1 MSRPKGDN
9 RRTMKWAVLA
19 CLIAGCAAAQVT
31 PYSLQVVTGPGLVA
45 ISFSIRGNQ
54 VRAYLPDDVASG
66 EHFSGA
72 LEGPPNYVFE
82 FAGQEARVGERAF
95 EWVMP
100 AVRAGE
106 FVPLILRDF
115 RGKELGRA
123 SVQVAAPRPPVAAF
137 HFPKFVQA
145 GHSAPVLGPF
155 DGDADTTSLVIGG
168 EPARVLAESP
178 RKVVVRAPEHVLGP
192 VAYTLR
198 KGDAEQKGD
207 LRSLDI
213 ETNRNAGKLTVAV
226 SGLNGLADEVPLK
239 LETNYIFIR
248 PADVSPAG
256 GFQTQF
262 PLLGI
267 ESNLSEMQAR
277 LFFSQTPRDEVSL
290 ILHAPRRDQR
300 GNGGQEH
307 AAALKSLG
315 FDTFPILESFLRDYD
330 LANDA
335 AYAMLAADEERA
347 MRALFQ
353 SMPGS
358 GANIQH
364 IGLIWFVSHF
374 NPAKKDAAAAEAH
387 AAALRLLAIPG
398 SSSETVELAL
408 HTIGLIGSAEDLPL
422 LEQRFQSRNVWSGV
436 RRVQDAS
443 EAAMARLGSRSHLEN
458 IRGELA
464 KPVPAHL
471 EPEQA
476 VRLGQL
482 LEKAGFS
489 ARTELLPVVCPHL
502 ADPAAFEID
511 VTWDPKPSA
520 VAALNAIVNQTTPIA
535 LSPRKTLD
543 DWKAYCRQSQ

>member
-1 MSRPKGDN
+1 M
-9 RRTMKWAVLA
+9 
-19 CLIAGCAAAQVT
+19 T
-31 PYSLQVVTGPGLVA
+31 PYTLQVLTGPGLVA

-82 FAGQEARVGERAF
+82 FAGQQARVGERAF

-100 AVRAGE
+100 ALRAGE
-106 FVPLILRDF
+106 FVPLVLKDF
-115 RGKELGRA
+115 RGTELGRA
-123 SVQVAAPRPPVAAF
+123 MVQVAAPRAPVSAF
-137 HFPKFVQA
+137 QFPKFVQA

-155 DGDADTTSLVIGG
+155 DGDAETTSLVIGG
-168 EPARVLAESP
+168 APARVLAESP

-198 KGDAEQKGD
+198 KGDAERKGD

-213 ETNRNAGKLTVAV
+213 ETTRGAGKLTVAV

-239 LETNYIFIR
+239 LESSYIFIG
-248 PADVSPAG
+248 PADVSPTG
-256 GFQTQF
+256 GFQTQV
-262 PLLGI
+262 PSLGLDSGAAGM
-267 ESNLSEMQAR
+267 EAR
-277 LFFSQTPRDEVSL
+277 LFFSQTSRDEVSL
-290 ILHAPRRDQR
+290 ILHAPRRDRR
-300 GNGGQEH
+300 GTGGAEH
-307 AAALKSLG
+307 AAALKSLA
-315 FDTFPILESFLRDYD
+315 FDPFPILESFLGDYD
-330 LANDA
+330 LAGDA
-335 AYAMLAADEERA
+335 AYTMLAVDEERA

-358 GANIQH
+358 GPNIQH
-364 IGLIWFVSHF
+364 IGLIWYVGHF

-408 HTIGLIGSAEDLPL
+408 HTIGLSGSAEDLAL
-422 LEQRFQSRNVWSGV
+422 LEKRFQSRNIWSGV
-436 RRVQDAS
+436 RRIQDAS
-443 EAAMARLGSRSHLEN
+443 EAAMARLGSRAHLEN
-458 IRGELA
+458 IRSELA
-464 KPVPAHL
+464 RPVPAHL

-476 VRLGQL
+476 VRLTQL

-489 ARTELLPVVCPHL
+489 ARTELLPVLCPHL

-520 VAALNAIVNQTTPIA
+520 VAALNAIVYQTTPVA
-535 LSPRKTLD
+535 LSPRKSLEE
-543 DWKAYCRQSQ
+543 